1 MKRLFDIVL
10 STLVLLTTLPITALI
25 CVAILLRDG
34 RPLFYVS
41 ERMRTPDQRFALIKF
56 RTMTGATSMQ
66 NTGVTGGDKTDRVTS
81 LGRILRRFRLDEI
94 PQLINVLK
102 GEMSLVGPRPPLRQ
116 YTRAFPELYA
126 RVLRCKPGIT
136 GLATLHFHAREER
149 LISGCK
155 TAAETE
161 AVYIR
166 RCIPRKAK
174 LDLIYARNVSVCH
187 DALILWRSVWRV
199 IRR

>member
-1 MKRLFDIVL
+1 MKRLFDVAL
-10 STLVLLTTLPITALI
+10 AALVLLVTLPITVLI

-41 ERMRTPDQRFALIKF
+41 ERMRTPDQPFTLIKF
-56 RTMTGATSMQ
+56 RTMTRATSRQ
-66 NTGVTGGDKTDRVTS
+66 NTGVTGGDKADRVTP
-81 LGRILRRFRLDEI
+81 LGQILRRFRLDEI
-94 PQLINVLK
+94 PQLVNVLK

-116 YTRAFPELYA
+116 YTQAFPELYA
-126 RVLRCKPGIT
+126 QVLRCKPGIT
-136 GLATLHFHAREER
+136 GLATLHFHAYEER
-149 LISGCK
+149 LISGCG
-155 TAAETE
+155 TAQETE